1 MHLYSQVQVHKN
13 TKNLFFSARECPQLT
28 LRTYAHIVS
37 VVISCFYAGQ
47 SMFGQVFASG
57 PVFFEFQ
64 VVSFRKSW
72 KIPKSIFGAFSRNLV
87 LSRNGAFSRNSKIA
101 SFYYKN
107 DLSCILILYITFLH
121 CVTTFQLQFWKG
133 GGLNSR
139 CARMP
144 RACARMPRGVFS
156 RTFRHFPSAD
166 GTKEYFREIS
176 FGLNIDPQGYHWA
189 KSWKN
194 PFTCFH
200 GIPEFAE
207 SARECPDWRYKRP
220 RGGGER
226 LT

>member
-1 MHLYSQVQVHKN
+1 MPPVNFAHLCN
-13 TKNLFFSARECPQLT
+13 
-28 LRTYAHIVS
+28 IDS

-47 SMFGQVFASG
+47 SMFGQVFAGG

-87 LSRNGAFSRNSKIA
+87 LSRMGHSRATAIF
-101 SFYYKN
+101 FYYKN

-189 KSWKN
+189 KS
-194 PFTCFH
+194 
-200 GIPEFAE
+200 
-207 SARECPDWRYKRP
+207 
-220 RGGGER
+220 
-226 LT
+226 